1 MVVSTDLVEL
11 VTFVSTLDGFA
22 CFFFAN
28 RAGILAFAELAMKKL
43 TSLTAFFP
51 CYNEVANVP
60 LFVAEALKVLP
71 KFAQKFE
78 IIVVDDGSKDGTSAV
93 AKALS
98 RQHPEVRVVSHRRNR
113 GYGAAVRSG
122 IAAAKMDWVFFT
134 DGDLQFRLHELRSFV
149 TAAQTEKVMIGYRKY
164 RADGGVRAF
173 NASLFKLYI
182 NLLFRLHVRDIDCA
196 FKLFKTSLVKSVK
209 LESNGAFLSSELLY
223 KLKKKGV
230 HFTQLPVNH
239 LPRKFGK
246 PTGNNPNVVIKA
258 FFDALHLYL
267 HLKWQSLT
275 QGN

>member
-1 MVVSTDLVEL
+1 
-11 VTFVSTLDGFA
+11 
-22 CFFFAN
+22 
-28 RAGILAFAELAMKKL
+28 MKKL

-60 LFVAEALKVLP
+60 LFVAEALEQLP

-78 IIVVDDGSKDGTSAV
+78 IIVVDDGSKDGTAAV
-93 AKALS
+93 VRAL
-98 RQHPEVRVVSHRRNR
+98 RKQHPQVRLVSHKRNL

-122 IAAAKMDWVFFT
+122 LAAAKMDWVFFT
-134 DGDLQFRLHELRSFV
+134 DGDLQFRLKELRAFV
-149 TAAQTEKVMIGYRKY
+149 AATAQQQVVIGYRKY

-173 NASLFKLYI
+173 NARLFKLYI
-182 NLLFRLHVRDIDCA
+182 DLLFRLHVRDIDCA
-196 FKLFKTSLVKSVK
+196 FKLFKTTMVQSLK

-230 HFTQLPVNH
+230 QFAQLPVDH
-239 LPRKFGK
+239 LPRQFGK
-246 PTGNNPNVVIKA
+246 PTGNNPKVVVKA

-275 QGN
+275 QRN

>member
-1 MVVSTDLVEL
+1 
-11 VTFVSTLDGFA
+11 
-22 CFFFAN
+22 
-28 RAGILAFAELAMKKL
+28 MKKL

-60 LFVAEALKVLP
+60 LFVAEAIKELP

-98 RQHPEVRVVSHRRNR
+98 KQHPEVRLVSHVKNL

-122 IAAAKMDWVFFT
+122 IKAAKMEWVFFT
-134 DGDLQFRLHELRSFV
+134 DGDLQFRLKELVEFV
-149 TAAQTEKVMIGYRKY
+149 RAAENQDVVIGYRKH
-164 RADGGVRAF
+164 RADGGMRAF
-173 NASLFKLYI
+173 NAGLFKRYI
-182 NLLFRLHVRDIDCA
+182 DLLFRLHVRDIDCA
-196 FKLFKTSLVKSVK
+196 FKLFKTSIVQSLK

-230 HFTQLPVNH
+230 HFSQLPVDH

-246 PTGNNPNVVIKA
+246 PTGNNPKVIVKA
-258 FFDALHLYL
+258 GFDALKLYL
-267 HLKWQSLT
+267 HLKWQFLT
-275 QGN
+275 QGY